1 MSDTRALDRAV
12 KWLYEKDGDSPDE
25 PPHPKKRARPRRG
38 VPPSAFRH
46 DRKCSV
52 CRHAER
58 DEIEREFL
66 HWRSAES
73 IAKEYG
79 IAHHSSIYRHARATG
94 LFAQRAT
101 TIKLALSPLIEQAA
115 VVPVTADSVIRAVVA
130 FAHVNDQGEWV
141 EPPKRVVHHSSKRA
155 APRSEES
162 EGLNVAPASPDEA
175 GGSSAGA
182 PSALTRTG
190 VEAQQPFDASPLAVS
205 AHDTGECAAKVN
217 REPVSSRT

>member
-58 DEIEREFL
+58 NEIEREFL

-101 TIKLALSPLIEQAA
+101 YLKISLAPIIEQAM
-115 VVPVTADSVIRAVVA
+115 VVPATADSVIRAIVA
-130 FAHVNDQGEWV
+130 CAHINDEGEWIN
-141 EPPKRVVHHSSKRA
+141 PPKRVIHVSTNCA
-155 APRSEES
+155 APQPQD
-162 EGLNVAPASPDEA
+162 LDVAP
-175 GGSSAGA
+175 GSSAGP
-182 PSALTRTG
+182 PSALARTAL
-190 VEAQQPFDASPLAVS
+190 EAQQPFDPSTLAVPPR
-205 AHDTGECAAKVN
+205 DTGECAAKVN
-217 REPVSSRT
+217 RELVSNRT